1 MKSRNDSDPL
11 KGSRYRTLLEVSTAV
26 VLQPDVHAVLHSI
39 STLVS
44 KVVPFDSIA
53 LLLLNQDNGTA
64 RLYALE
70 SGFQD
75 FGVEIGTEIPFKH
88 TVLASVL
95 ERQQPAFVADAR
107 QEMMKLPQLAQ
118 RVHLQGIRS
127 SYIFPVSS
135 SRRRMGV
142 LIFSITGRK
151 HYSATDI
158 EMMGSVAAHV
168 SAVLESALAL
178 ETTEAYRRALEHE
191 RGELQHERDRLNL
204 LLEINNHIITHL
216 DVSGLFRAASVSIR
230 EFLKNAFTGFWLF
243 NEATNKLQC
252 ISLDFPGSRGYL
264 ENISPP
270 EFTEADIKSIRARIP
285 TIFSQEEI
293 EALPEPIA
301 QPLRAE
307 SIMSIAS
314 VPLMGS
320 TNPLGFISIGSRQKD
335 AFSQA
340 DVELIVQVGNQ
351 ISLALENALAY
362 GRLNILRNRLED
374 ERLYLE
380 SEIQSQYN
388 FEDIVGKSPA
398 LRKVLEQV
406 AIVAP
411 TDSTVLLIGETG
423 TGKELIARA
432 IHNLSPRRDR
442 TFVRLNCAA
451 IPQGLMESEL
461 FGHEK
466 GAFTGALAQK
476 RGRIELAHEGSLF
489 LDEVGDVDLDLQP
502 KLLRVLQEREFE
514 RLGSNRTIK
523 VDVRLIVATHR
534 DLPDMVQKEEFRE
547 DLYYR
552 LNVFPIYIPPLR
564 DRKEDIPLL
573 VHYFVALLSHKMRKS
588 IRIIPREVM
597 ETMMN
602 WNWPGNVRE
611 LQNFVERS
619 VILSRDE
626 TLDAPISELKRS
638 ALPKGETGITLHAVE
653 REAILNAL
661 RAAHGKVSGAGSAAE
676 RLGLKRTTLQR
687 KMERLEIL
695 KSEYS

>member
-252 ISLDFPGSRGYL
+252 ISLDFP
-264 ENISPP
+264 E
-270 EFTEADIKSIRARIP
+270 
-285 TIFSQEEI
+285 
-293 EALPEPIA
+293 
-301 QPLRAE
+301 
-307 SIMSIAS
+307 
-314 VPLMGS
+314 
-320 TNPLGFISIGSRQKD
+320 
-335 AFSQA
+335 
-340 DVELIVQVGNQ
+340 
-351 ISLALENALAY
+351 
-362 GRLNILRNRLED
+362 
-374 ERLYLE
+374 
-380 SEIQSQYN
+380 
-388 FEDIVGKSPA
+388 
-398 LRKVLEQV
+398 
-406 AIVAP
+406 
-411 TDSTVLLIGETG
+411 TV
-423 TGKELIARA
+423 
-432 IHNLSPRRDR
+432 
-442 TFVRLNCAA
+442 
-451 IPQGLMESEL
+451 
-461 FGHEK
+461 
-466 GAFTGALAQK
+466 
-476 RGRIELAHEGSLF
+476 
-489 LDEVGDVDLDLQP
+489 
-502 KLLRVLQEREFE
+502 
-514 RLGSNRTIK
+514 
-523 VDVRLIVATHR
+523 
-534 DLPDMVQKEEFRE
+534 
-547 DLYYR
+547 
-552 LNVFPIYIPPLR
+552 
-564 DRKEDIPLL
+564 
-573 VHYFVALLSHKMRKS
+573 
-588 IRIIPREVM
+588 
-597 ETMMN
+597 
-602 WNWPGNVRE
+602 
-611 LQNFVERS
+611 
-619 VILSRDE
+619 
-626 TLDAPISELKRS
+626 TLDA
-638 ALPKGETGITLHAVE
+638 ATG
-653 REAILNAL
+653 R
-661 RAAHGKVSGAGSAAE
+661 
-676 RLGLKRTTLQR
+676 
-687 KMERLEIL
+687 
-695 KSEYS
+695 